1 MSIWIIF
8 KLLGSLALLMFG
20 MKAMSEALQRWLAP
34 SCAMCWAP

>member
-20 MKAMSEALQRWLAP
+20 MKSI
-34 SCAMCWAP
+34 SCVTSWVQ